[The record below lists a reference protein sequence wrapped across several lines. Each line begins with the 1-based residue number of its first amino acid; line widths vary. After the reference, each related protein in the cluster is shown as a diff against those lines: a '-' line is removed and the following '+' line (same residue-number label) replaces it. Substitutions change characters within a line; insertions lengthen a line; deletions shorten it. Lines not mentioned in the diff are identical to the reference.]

1 MMEDW
6 TDIIGEELGNISEPL
21 PADDWNV
28 LQQKYAAARRR
39 RKAAV
44 FAWIGG
50 VTSAA
55 AAVALALLLI
65 RPSEPFVL
73 EGDMVAEAEVM
84 EEVPVAVPVPVL
96 VQNDS
101 VVVDESRSNV
111 LTPVTRPS
119 SAKSHTETEDILLAD
134 ADSEGMIQV
143 VKDTADV
150 TEVLVAEVLPEV
162 SEVSGPLEQ
171 DVQIEQDAL
180 SALEG
185 QVAGVSIRGAKSVR
199 GGDGPVYVVDGF
211 VVSASEASAIDP
223 EDIESVEIL
232 KGASAASVYGSRSS
246 GGVVVI
252 TTKNGGDSIE
262 LNTVVGYGSRPR
274 VSIGLAGGGVLS
286 GARAFAQDM
295 TPPAMD
301 SGNMPEAQPPI
312 VGEPEPPVDTTVSAG
327 GSQMGMRLRK
337 ERDGYSDSYQ
347 HDMPVSVG
355 VSARIMLSKR
365 FSINTGLNYTLYSS
379 MRKRSYS
386 SGKVTE
392 RERQN
397 VHYLGIPLRCDWLVV
412 NRRYFTFYMGVGAQ
426 VDKCVYARVGNERL
440 HEKDFLF
447 SLTGAAGLQY
457 NITNKIGLYLEP
469 DFSLRL
475 NEGTLD
481 IQTRPLRCHLRPC
494 RSSFQFLEFS
504 GSYITR

>member
-1 MMEDW
+1 M
-6 TDIIGEELGNISEPL
+6 
-21 PADDWNV
+21 
-28 LQQKYAAARRR
+28 
-39 RKAAV
+39 
-44 FAWIGG
+44 
-50 VTSAA
+50 
-55 AAVALALLLI
+55 
-65 RPSEPFVL
+65 
-73 EGDMVAEAEVM
+73 
-84 EEVPVAVPVPVL
+84 
-96 VQNDS
+96 
-101 VVVDESRSNV
+101 
-111 LTPVTRPS
+111 
-119 SAKSHTETEDILLAD
+119 
-134 ADSEGMIQV
+134 
-143 VKDTADV
+143 
-150 TEVLVAEVLPEV
+150 
-162 SEVSGPLEQ
+162 
-171 DVQIEQDAL
+171 
-180 SALEG
+180 
-185 QVAGVSIRGAKSVR
+185 
-199 GGDGPVYVVDGF
+199 YVVDGF

-262 LNTVVGYGSRPR
+262 MNTVVGYGSRPR

-295 TPPAMD
+295 TPPMMD
-301 SGNMPEAQPPI
+301 SENMPEAQPPI
-312 VGEPEPPVDTTVSAG
+312 VDDPEPPVDTTVIGG

-337 ERDGYSDSYQ
+337 ERAGYSDSYQ
-347 HDMPVSVG
+347 HDMPVSFG

-379 MRKRSYS
+379 MRERSYS
-386 SGKVTE
+386 SSEVTE

-412 NRRYFTFYMGVGAQ
+412 NRRYFTFYMGVGGQ

-440 HEKDFLF
+440 YEKDFLF

-475 NEGTLD
+475 NEGTLETYRHEHFGV
-481 IQTRPLRCHLRPC
+481 ISARAGFRF
-494 RSSFQFLEFS
+494 SF
-504 GSYITR
+504 

>member
-50 VTSAA
+50 LTSAA
-55 AAVALALLLI
+55 AAAALALLLI
-65 RPSEPFVL
+65 RPSEPSVL
-73 EGDMVAEAEVM
+73 ERDMVAEAEVL
-84 EEVPVAVPVPVL
+84 EEVPVPVP

-111 LTPVTRPS
+111 LIPVTRPS
-119 SAKSHTETEDILLAD
+119 AAKSHTETEDFLLAD
-134 ADSEGMIQV
+134 ADSKGMIQV
-143 VKDTADV
+143 VQDTVNV
-150 TEVLVAEVLPEV
+150 TEVLVADVLPE
-162 SEVSGPLEQ
+162 EVSDVPEEHADQLEQ
-171 DVQIEQDAL
+171 DGQTEQDLL

-286 GARAFAQDM
+286 GAKAFAQDM
-295 TPPAMD
+295 TPPMMD

-312 VGEPEPPVDTTVSAG
+312 VNDPEPPVDTTVIG
-327 GSQMGMRLRK
+327 GSSQMGMRLRK
-337 ERDGYSDSYQ
+337 ERAGYSDSYQ
-347 HDMPVSVG
+347 HDMPVSFG

-379 MRKRSYS
+379 MRERSYS
-386 SGKVTE
+386 SSEVTE

-475 NEGTLD
+475 NEGTLETYRHD
-481 IQTRPLRCHLRPC
+481 HFGVISARAGLR
-494 RSSFQFLEFS
+494 FNF
-504 GSYITR
+504 

>member
-39 RKAAV
+39 RKAAL
-44 FAWIGG
+44 FAWVVG

-65 RPSEPFVL
+65 RPSEPSVL
-73 EGDMVAEAEVM
+73 EGDMVAEAEVL
-84 EEVPVAVPVPVL
+84 EEVPVAVPVPV
-96 VQNDS
+96 QTDS
-101 VVVDESRSNV
+101 VVVDESRSSV
-111 LTPVTRPS
+111 LIPVARPS
-119 SAKSHTETEDILLAD
+119 SAKSHIETEDVLLAD

-143 VKDTADV
+143 VKDTADL

-162 SEVSGPLEQ
+162 LAVAEPLEQ
-171 DVQIEQDAL
+171 DGQIEQDDL

-295 TPPAMD
+295 TPPMMD

-312 VGEPEPPVDTTVSAG
+312 VDDPEPPVDTTVSG
-327 GSQMGMRLRK
+327 GSSQMGMRLRK
-337 ERDGYSDSYQ
+337 ERAGYSDSYQ

-355 VSARIMLSKR
+355 VSARIMLSRR

-379 MRKRSYS
+379 MRERSYS

-426 VDKCVYARVGNERL
+426 VDKCVYASVGDERQ

-475 NEGTLD
+475 NEGTLETYRHD
-481 IQTRPLRCHLRPC
+481 HFGVISARAGLR
-494 RSSFQFLEFS
+494 FNF
-504 GSYITR
+504 

>member
-6 TDIIGEELGNISEPL
+6 TDIIGEELDNIEEPL

-28 LQQKYAAARRR
+28 LQQKYAAAQ
-39 RKAAV
+39 RKKRAAA
-44 FAWIGG
+44 FAWAGG
-50 VTSAA
+50 ITSVA
-55 AAVALALLLI
+55 AAVVLALMLI
-65 RPSEPFVL
+65 RPADPTVL
-73 EGDMVAEAEVM
+73 EEDMIAEAEVL
-84 EEVPVAVPVPVL
+84 EEVPVAVPV
-96 VQNDS
+96 QTDS
-101 VVVDESRSNV
+101 VIVDESRSSV

-119 SAKSHTETEDILLAD
+119 AAKSHIETEDVLLAD

-143 VKDTADV
+143 VKDTAEV
-150 TEVLVAEVLPEV
+150 TEVLVAEVLPE
-162 SEVSGPLEQ
+162 EVSVVPEEHADQLDQVGQTEQ
-171 DVQIEQDAL
+171 DVL

-185 QVAGVSIRGAKSVR
+185 QVAGVSIRG
-199 GGDGPVYVVDGF
+199 
-211 VVSASEASAIDP
+211 VSS
-223 EDIESVEIL
+223 
-232 KGASAASVYGSRSS
+232 
-246 GGVVVI
+246 
-252 TTKNGGDSIE
+252 
-262 LNTVVGYGSRPR
+262 VVGYGSRPR

-295 TPPAMD
+295 APPMMD
-301 SGNMPEAQPPI
+301 SENMPEAQPPI
-312 VGEPEPPVDTTVSAG
+312 EDNPEPPVDTTVIGG

-347 HDMPVSVG
+347 HDMPVSFG

-379 MRKRSYS
+379 MRERSYS
-386 SGKVTE
+386 SSEVTE

-440 HEKDFLF
+440 HENDFLF

-475 NEGTLD
+475 NEGTLETYRHEHFGV
-481 IQTRPLRCHLRPC
+481 ISARAGLR
-494 RSSFQFLEFS
+494 FNF
-504 GSYITR
+504 

>member
-6 TDIIGEELGNISEPL
+6 TDIIGEELGNISESL

-44 FAWIGG
+44 FAWVGG
-50 VTSAA
+50 LTSAAA

-73 EGDMVAEAEVM
+73 EGDMVAEAEVL
-84 EEVPVAVPVPVL
+84 EEVPVAVPVP

-119 SAKSHTETEDILLAD
+119 SAKSHTEPEDVLLAD

-143 VKDTADV
+143 VKDTSDV
-150 TEVLVAEVLPEV
+150 MEVLVADILPEV
-162 SEVSGPLEQ
+162 SEVAEPLEQ
-171 DVQIEQDAL
+171 DVQIEQDVL

-185 QVAGVSIRGAKSVR
+185 QVAVVSIRGV
-199 GGDGPVYVVDGF
+199 GY
-211 VVSASEASAIDP
+211 
-223 EDIESVEIL
+223 
-232 KGASAASVYGSRSS
+232 
-246 GGVVVI
+246 
-252 TTKNGGDSIE
+252 
-262 LNTVVGYGSRPR
+262 VVGYGSRPR

-295 TPPAMD
+295 TPPIMD

-312 VGEPEPPVDTTVSAG
+312 VDDPEPPVDTTVSG
-327 GSQMGMRLRK
+327 GSSQMGMRLRK
-337 ERDGYSDSYQ
+337 ERAGYSDSYQ
-347 HDMPVSVG
+347 HDMPVSFG
-355 VSARIMLSKR
+355 VSARIMLSRR

-379 MRKRSYS
+379 MRERSYS
-386 SGKVTE
+386 SSKVTE

-397 VHYLGIPLRCDWLVV
+397 VHYLGIPVRCDWLVV
-412 NRRYFTFYMGVGAQ
+412 NRRYFTFYMGVGGQ

-469 DFSLRL
+469 DLSLRL
-475 NEGTLD
+475 NEGTLETYRHD
-481 IQTRPLRCHLRPC
+481 HFGVVSARAGLR
-494 RSSFQFLEFS
+494 FNF
-504 GSYITR
+504 

>member
-6 TDIIGEELGNISEPL
+6 TDIIGEELENIEEPL

-44 FAWIGG
+44 FAWVGG
-50 VTSAA
+50 VTSVA
-55 AAVALALLLI
+55 AAVVLALMLI
-65 RPSEPFVL
+65 RPADPAVL
-73 EGDMVAEAEVM
+73 EGDMVAEAEVL
-84 EEVPVAVPVPVL
+84 EEVPVAVPV
-96 VQNDS
+96 QTDS
-101 VVVDESRSNV
+101 VIVDESRSSV

-119 SAKSHTETEDILLAD
+119 AAKSHIETEDVLLAD

-143 VKDTADV
+143 VKDTAEV
-150 TEVLVAEVLPEV
+150 TEVLVAEVLPE
-162 SEVSGPLEQ
+162 EVSVVPEEHADHLEQ
-171 DVQIEQDAL
+171 DGQTEQDVL

-185 QVAGVSIRGAKSVR
+185 QVAGVSIRG
-199 GGDGPVYVVDGF
+199 
-211 VVSASEASAIDP
+211 VSS
-223 EDIESVEIL
+223 
-232 KGASAASVYGSRSS
+232 
-246 GGVVVI
+246 
-252 TTKNGGDSIE
+252 
-262 LNTVVGYGSRPR
+262 VVGYGSRPR

-295 TPPAMD
+295 APPMMD
-301 SGNMPEAQPPI
+301 SENMPEAQPPI
-312 VGEPEPPVDTTVSAG
+312 EDNPEPPVDTTVIGG
-327 GSQMGMRLRK
+327 GSQMMRLRK
-337 ERDGYSDSYQ
+337 ERAGYSDSYQ
-347 HDMPVSVG
+347 HDMPVSFG

-379 MRKRSYS
+379 MRERSYS
-386 SGKVTE
+386 SSEVTE

-412 NRRYFTFYMGVGAQ
+412 NRRYFTFYMGVGGQ

-440 HEKDFLF
+440 HENDFLF

-475 NEGTLD
+475 NEGTLETYRHEHFGV
-481 IQTRPLRCHLRPC
+481 ISARAGLR
-494 RSSFQFLEFS
+494 FNF
-504 GSYITR
+504 

>member
-6 TDIIGEELGNISEPL
+6 TDIIGEELDNIEEPL

-28 LQQKYAAARRR
+28 LQQKYAAAQ
-39 RKAAV
+39 RKKRAAA
-44 FAWIGG
+44 FAWAGG
-50 VTSAA
+50 IKSVA
-55 AAVALALLLI
+55 AAVVLALMLI
-65 RPSEPFVL
+65 RPADPTVL
-73 EGDMVAEAEVM
+73 EEDMIAEAEVL
-84 EEVPVAVPVPVL
+84 EEVPVAVPV
-96 VQNDS
+96 QTDS
-101 VVVDESRSNV
+101 VIVDESRSSV

-119 SAKSHTETEDILLAD
+119 AAKSHIETEDVLLAD

-143 VKDTADV
+143 VKDTAEV
-150 TEVLVAEVLPEV
+150 TEVLVAEGLPE
-162 SEVSGPLEQ
+162 EVSVVPEEHADQLEQ
-171 DVQIEQDAL
+171 DGQTEQDVL

-185 QVAGVSIRGAKSVR
+185 QVAGVSIRG
-199 GGDGPVYVVDGF
+199 
-211 VVSASEASAIDP
+211 VSS
-223 EDIESVEIL
+223 
-232 KGASAASVYGSRSS
+232 
-246 GGVVVI
+246 
-252 TTKNGGDSIE
+252 
-262 LNTVVGYGSRPR
+262 VVGYGSRPR

-295 TPPAMD
+295 APPMMD
-301 SGNMPEAQPPI
+301 SENMPEAQPPI
-312 VGEPEPPVDTTVSAG
+312 EDNPEPPVDTTVIGG

-347 HDMPVSVG
+347 HDMPVSFG

-379 MRKRSYS
+379 MRERSYS
-386 SGKVTE
+386 SSEVTE

-440 HEKDFLF
+440 HENDFLF

-475 NEGTLD
+475 NEGTLETYRHEHFGV
-481 IQTRPLRCHLRPC
+481 ISARAGLR
-494 RSSFQFLEFS
+494 FNF
-504 GSYITR
+504 

>member
-39 RKAAV
+39 RKAAL
-44 FAWIGG
+44 FAWVGG
-50 VTSAA
+50 LTSAA

-65 RPSEPFVL
+65 RPSEPSVL
-73 EGDMVAEAEVM
+73 EGDMVAEAEVL
-84 EEVPVAVPVPVL
+84 EEVPVAVPV
-96 VQNDS
+96 QTDS
-101 VVVDESRSNV
+101 VVVDESQSSV
-111 LTPVTRPS
+111 LTPVTKPS
-119 SAKSHTETEDILLAD
+119 AAKSHTETEDVLLAD
-134 ADSEGMIQV
+134 ADSEGVIQV
-143 VKDTADV
+143 VKDTADL
-150 TEVLVAEVLPEV
+150 TEVLVAEVLPELSKV
-162 SEVSGPLEQ
+162 AEPLEQ
-171 DVQIEQDAL
+171 DGQIEQDDL

-295 TPPAMD
+295 TPPTMD

-312 VGEPEPPVDTTVSAG
+312 VDDPEPPVDTTVIGG

-337 ERDGYSDSYQ
+337 ERAGYSDSYQ

-355 VSARIMLSKR
+355 VSARIMLSRR

-379 MRKRSYS
+379 MRERSYS

-426 VDKCVYARVGNERL
+426 VDKCIYASVGDERL

-475 NEGTLD
+475 NEGTLETYRHD
-481 IQTRPLRCHLRPC
+481 HFGVISARAGLR
-494 RSSFQFLEFS
+494 FNF
-504 GSYITR
+504 

>member
-6 TDIIGEELGNISEPL
+6 TDIIGEELENIEEPL

-44 FAWIGG
+44 FAWVGG
-50 VTSAA
+50 VTSVA
-55 AAVALALLLI
+55 AAVVLALMLI
-65 RPSEPFVL
+65 RPADPAVL
-73 EGDMVAEAEVM
+73 EGDMVAEAEVL
-84 EEVPVAVPVPVL
+84 EAVPMAVPV
-96 VQNDS
+96 QTDS
-101 VVVDESRSNV
+101 VIVDESRSSV

-119 SAKSHTETEDILLAD
+119 AAKSHIETEDVLLAD

-143 VKDTADV
+143 VKDTAEV
-150 TEVLVAEVLPEV
+150 TEVLVAEVLPE
-162 SEVSGPLEQ
+162 EVSVVPEEHADHLEQ
-171 DVQIEQDAL
+171 DGQTEQDVL

-185 QVAGVSIRGAKSVR
+185 QVAGVSIRG
-199 GGDGPVYVVDGF
+199 
-211 VVSASEASAIDP
+211 VSS
-223 EDIESVEIL
+223 
-232 KGASAASVYGSRSS
+232 
-246 GGVVVI
+246 
-252 TTKNGGDSIE
+252 
-262 LNTVVGYGSRPR
+262 VVGYGSRPR

-295 TPPAMD
+295 APPMMD
-301 SGNMPEAQPPI
+301 SENMPEAQPPI
-312 VGEPEPPVDTTVSAG
+312 EDNPEPPVDTTVIGG

-337 ERDGYSDSYQ
+337 ERAGYSDSYQ
-347 HDMPVSVG
+347 HDMPVSFG

-379 MRKRSYS
+379 MRERSYS
-386 SGKVTE
+386 SSEVTE

-440 HEKDFLF
+440 HENDFLF

-475 NEGTLD
+475 NEGTLETYRHD
-481 IQTRPLRCHLRPC
+481 HFGVISARAGLR
-494 RSSFQFLEFS
+494 FNF
-504 GSYITR
+504 

>member
-28 LQQKYAAARRR
+28 LQQNYAAARRR

-50 VTSAA
+50 LTSAA
-55 AAVALALLLI
+55 AAAALALLLI

-73 EGDMVAEAEVM
+73 EGDMVAEAEVL
-84 EEVPVAVPVPVL
+84 EEVPVAVPVP

-101 VVVDESRSNV
+101 VVVDESRSSV
-111 LTPVTRPS
+111 VTPVTRPS
-119 SAKSHTETEDILLAD
+119 AAKSHTETEDVLLAD
-134 ADSEGMIQV
+134 ADSKGMIQV
-143 VKDTADV
+143 VQDTADV
-150 TEVLVAEVLPEV
+150 TEVLVAEVLPE
-162 SEVSGPLEQ
+162 EVSDVPEEHADQLEQNGQTEQ
-171 DVQIEQDAL
+171 DVL

-199 GGDGPVYVVDGF
+199 GGDGPLYVVDGF

-286 GARAFAQDM
+286 GARAFSQDM
-295 TPPAMD
+295 TPPMMD

-312 VGEPEPPVDTTVSAG
+312 GDDPEPPVDTTVSG
-327 GSQMGMRLRK
+327 GSSQMGMRLRK
-337 ERDGYSDSYQ
+337 ERTGYSDSYQ

-379 MRKRSYS
+379 MRERSYS

-475 NEGTLD
+475 NEGTLETYRHD
-481 IQTRPLRCHLRPC
+481 HFGVVSARAGLR
-494 RSSFQFLEFS
+494 FNF
-504 GSYITR
+504 

>member
-44 FAWIGG
+44 FAWVGG
-50 VTSAA
+50 VTSVA
-55 AAVALALLLI
+55 AAVVLALMLI
-65 RPSEPFVL
+65 RPADPAVL
-73 EGDMVAEAEVM
+73 EGDMVAEAEVL
-84 EEVPVAVPVPVL
+84 EAVPMAVPV
-96 VQNDS
+96 QTDS
-101 VVVDESRSNV
+101 VVVDEFQSSV

-119 SAKSHTETEDILLAD
+119 AAKSHTETEDVLLAD

-150 TEVLVAEVLPEV
+150 TEVLVADVLPEV
-162 SEVSGPLEQ
+162 LAVAEPLEQ
-171 DVQIEQDAL
+171 DGQTEQDVL

-252 TTKNGGDSIE
+252 MTKNGGDSIE
-262 LNTVVGYGSRPR
+262 MNTVVGYGSRPR

-295 TPPAMD
+295 TPPMMD
-301 SGNMPEAQPPI
+301 SGNMPEDHPPI
-312 VGEPEPPVDTTVSAG
+312 LGDPESPVDTTVIGG

-337 ERDGYSDSYQ
+337 KRAGYSDSYQ
-347 HDMPVSVG
+347 HDMPVSFG

-379 MRKRSYS
+379 MRERSYS
-386 SGKVTE
+386 SSEVTE

-412 NRRYFTFYMGVGAQ
+412 NRRYFTFYMGVGGQ
-426 VDKCVYARVGNERL
+426 VDKCVYARVGDERL

-475 NEGTLD
+475 NEGTLETYRHD
-481 IQTRPLRCHLRPC
+481 HFGVISARAGLR
-494 RSSFQFLEFS
+494 FNF
-504 GSYITR
+504 

>member
-44 FAWIGG
+44 FAWVGG
-50 VTSAA
+50 LTSAA
-55 AAVALALLLI
+55 AAVVLALMLI
-65 RPSEPFVL
+65 RPAEQSVL
-73 EGDMVAEAEVM
+73 EGDMIAEAEVL

-96 VQNDS
+96 VQTDS
-101 VVVDESRSNV
+101 VVVDESRSSV

-119 SAKSHTETEDILLAD
+119 SAKSHIETEDVLLAD
-134 ADSEGMIQV
+134 ADSEGLIQV

-162 SEVSGPLEQ
+162 SEVAEPLDQDGQTEQ
-171 DVQIEQDAL
+171 DEHPDQDAL

-262 LNTVVGYGSRPR
+262 LNTVVGYGSGPR

-286 GARAFAQDM
+286 GSRAFAQDM
-295 TPPAMD
+295 TPPMMD

-312 VGEPEPPVDTTVSAG
+312 VDDPEPPVDTTVSG
-327 GSQMGMRLRK
+327 GSSQMGMRLRK
-337 ERDGYSDSYQ
+337 ERAGYSDSYQ

-355 VSARIMLSKR
+355 VSARIMLSRR
-365 FSINTGLNYTLYSS
+365 FSINTGLNYTIYSS
-379 MRKRSYS
+379 MRERSYS
-386 SGKVTE
+386 SGKVIE

-397 VHYLGIPLRCDWLVV
+397 VHYLGIPLRYDWLVV

-426 VDKCVYARVGNERL
+426 VDKCVYASVGDERL

-475 NEGTLD
+475 NEGTLETYSHD
-481 IQTRPLRCHLRPC
+481 HFGVISARAGLR
-494 RSSFQFLEFS
+494 FNF
-504 GSYITR
+504 

>member
-6 TDIIGEELGNISEPL
+6 TDIIGEELDNIEEPL

-44 FAWIGG
+44 FAWVGG
-50 VTSAA
+50 VTSVA
-55 AAVALALLLI
+55 AAVVLALMLI
-65 RPSEPFVL
+65 RPADPAVL
-73 EGDMVAEAEVM
+73 EGDMVAEAEVL
-84 EEVPVAVPVPVL
+84 EEVPVAVPV
-96 VQNDS
+96 QTDS
-101 VVVDESRSNV
+101 VIVDESRSSV

-119 SAKSHTETEDILLAD
+119 AAKSHIETEDVLLAD

-143 VKDTADV
+143 VKDTAEV
-150 TEVLVAEVLPEV
+150 TEVLVAEVLPE
-162 SEVSGPLEQ
+162 EVSVVPEEHADQLEQ
-171 DVQIEQDAL
+171 DGQTEQDVL

-185 QVAGVSIRGAKSVR
+185 QVAGVSIRG
-199 GGDGPVYVVDGF
+199 
-211 VVSASEASAIDP
+211 VSS
-223 EDIESVEIL
+223 
-232 KGASAASVYGSRSS
+232 
-246 GGVVVI
+246 
-252 TTKNGGDSIE
+252 
-262 LNTVVGYGSRPR
+262 VVGYGSRPR

-295 TPPAMD
+295 APPMMD
-301 SGNMPEAQPPI
+301 SENMPEAQPPI
-312 VGEPEPPVDTTVSAG
+312 EDNPEPPVDTTVIGG
-327 GSQMGMRLRK
+327 GSQMMRLRK
-337 ERDGYSDSYQ
+337 ERAGYSDSYQ
-347 HDMPVSVG
+347 HDMPVSFG

-379 MRKRSYS
+379 MRERSYS
-386 SGKVTE
+386 SSEVTE

-440 HEKDFLF
+440 HENDFLF

-475 NEGTLD
+475 NEGTLETYRHEHFGV
-481 IQTRPLRCHLRPC
+481 ISARAGLR
-494 RSSFQFLEFS
+494 FNF
-504 GSYITR
+504 

>member
-6 TDIIGEELGNISEPL
+6 TDIIGEELENIEEPL

-28 LQQKYAAARRR
+28 LQQKYAAAQ
-39 RKAAV
+39 RKKRAAA
-44 FAWIGG
+44 FAWAGG
-50 VTSAA
+50 ITSVA
-55 AAVALALLLI
+55 AAVVLALMLI
-65 RPSEPFVL
+65 RPADPTVL
-73 EGDMVAEAEVM
+73 EEDMIAEAEVL
-84 EEVPVAVPVPVL
+84 EEVPVAVPV
-96 VQNDS
+96 QTDS
-101 VVVDESRSNV
+101 VIVDESRSSV

-119 SAKSHTETEDILLAD
+119 AAKSHIETEDVLLAD

-143 VKDTADV
+143 VKDTAEV
-150 TEVLVAEVLPEV
+150 TEVLVAEVLPE
-162 SEVSGPLEQ
+162 EVSVVPEEHADQLEQ
-171 DVQIEQDAL
+171 DGQTEQDVL

-185 QVAGVSIRGAKSVR
+185 QVAGVSIRG
-199 GGDGPVYVVDGF
+199 
-211 VVSASEASAIDP
+211 VSS
-223 EDIESVEIL
+223 
-232 KGASAASVYGSRSS
+232 
-246 GGVVVI
+246 
-252 TTKNGGDSIE
+252 
-262 LNTVVGYGSRPR
+262 VVGYGSRPR

-295 TPPAMD
+295 APPMMD
-301 SGNMPEAQPPI
+301 SENMPEAQPPI
-312 VGEPEPPVDTTVSAG
+312 EDNPEPPVDTTVIGG

-347 HDMPVSVG
+347 HDMPVSFG

-379 MRKRSYS
+379 MRERSYS
-386 SGKVTE
+386 SSEVTE

-440 HEKDFLF
+440 HENDFLF

-475 NEGTLD
+475 NEGTLETYRHD
-481 IQTRPLRCHLRPC
+481 HFGVISARAGLR
-494 RSSFQFLEFS
+494 FNF
-504 GSYITR
+504 

>member
-6 TDIIGEELGNISEPL
+6 TDIIGEELENIEEPL

-44 FAWIGG
+44 FAWVGG
-50 VTSAA
+50 VTSVAA
-55 AAVALALLLI
+55 AIALALLLI
-65 RPSEPFVL
+65 RPSDSSVL
-73 EGDMVAEAEVM
+73 EGDLVAGVPEPLPYECPVQTDTAG
-84 EEVPVAVPVPVL
+84 EEESQPSVLIPVPGPPAAPRHATVKAEPDDVL
-96 VQNDS
+96 
-101 VVVDESRSNV
+101 
-111 LTPVTRPS
+111 
-119 SAKSHTETEDILLAD
+119 I
-134 ADSEGMIQV
+134 ADSEGAIQV

-150 TEVLVAEVLPEV
+150 MEVLVAEVPEV
-162 SEVSGPLEQ
+162 PEGSVELEVSDGLEDEGSVSQ
-171 DVQIEQDAL
+171 SDL
-180 SALEG
+180 SKLEG

-295 TPPAMD
+295 TPPMMD
-301 SGNMPEAQPPI
+301 SENMPEAQPPI
-312 VGEPEPPVDTTVSAG
+312 VDAPEPPVDTTVSG
-327 GSQMGMRLRK
+327 GGAQMGMRLRK
-337 ERDGYSDSYQ
+337 ERAGYSDSYQ
-347 HDMPVSVG
+347 HDMPVSFG

-379 MRKRSYS
+379 MRERSYS

-412 NRRYFTFYMGVGAQ
+412 NRRYFTFYMGVGGQ
-426 VDKCVYARVGNERL
+426 VDKCVYARVGDERL
-440 HEKDFLF
+440 HEKEFLF
-447 SLTGAAGLQY
+447 SLTGAAGMQY

-475 NEGTLD
+475 NEGTLETYRHD
-481 IQTRPLRCHLRPC
+481 HFGVISARAGIR
-494 RSSFQFLEFS
+494 FNF
-504 GSYITR
+504 

>member
-6 TDIIGEELGNISEPL
+6 TDIIGEELENIEEPL

-44 FAWIGG
+44 FAWVGG
-50 VTSAA
+50 VTSVA
-55 AAVALALLLI
+55 AAVVLALMLI
-65 RPSEPFVL
+65 RPADPAVL
-73 EGDMVAEAEVM
+73 EGDMVAEAEVL
-84 EEVPVAVPVPVL
+84 EEVPVAVPV
-96 VQNDS
+96 QTDS
-101 VVVDESRSNV
+101 VIVDESRSSV

-119 SAKSHTETEDILLAD
+119 AAKSHTETEDILLAD

-143 VKDTADV
+143 VKDTSDV
-150 TEVLVAEVLPEV
+150 TEVLVAEVLPEEV
-162 SEVSGPLEQ
+162 SEIPEEHEDQLEQ
-171 DVQIEQDAL
+171 DGQTEQDVL

-185 QVAGVSIRGAKSVR
+185 QVAGVSIRG
-199 GGDGPVYVVDGF
+199 
-211 VVSASEASAIDP
+211 VSS
-223 EDIESVEIL
+223 
-232 KGASAASVYGSRSS
+232 
-246 GGVVVI
+246 
-252 TTKNGGDSIE
+252 
-262 LNTVVGYGSRPR
+262 VVGYGSRPR

-295 TPPAMD
+295 APPMMD
-301 SGNMPEAQPPI
+301 SENMPEAQPPI
-312 VGEPEPPVDTTVSAG
+312 EDNPEPPVDTTVIGG

-347 HDMPVSVG
+347 HDMPVSFG

-379 MRKRSYS
+379 MRERSYS
-386 SGKVTE
+386 ASEVTE

-412 NRRYFTFYMGVGAQ
+412 NRRYFTFYMGVGGQ

-440 HEKDFLF
+440 HENDFLF

-475 NEGTLD
+475 NEGTLETYRHEHFGV
-481 IQTRPLRCHLRPC
+481 ISARAGLR
-494 RSSFQFLEFS
+494 FNF
-504 GSYITR
+504 

>member
-44 FAWIGG
+44 FAWVGG
-50 VTSAA
+50 VTSVA
-55 AAVALALLLI
+55 AAVVLALMLI
-65 RPSEPFVL
+65 RPADPAVL
-73 EGDMVAEAEVM
+73 EGDMIAEAEVL
-84 EEVPVAVPVPVL
+84 EAVPVAVPV
-96 VQNDS
+96 QTDS
-101 VVVDESRSNV
+101 VIVDEFQSSV

-119 SAKSHTETEDILLAD
+119 AAKSHTETEDVLLAD

-143 VKDTADV
+143 VKDTSDV
-150 TEVLVAEVLPEV
+150 TEVLVAEVLPEEV
-162 SEVSGPLEQ
+162 SEIPEEHEDQLEQ
-171 DVQIEQDAL
+171 DGQTEQDVL

-185 QVAGVSIRGAKSVR
+185 QVAGVSIRG
-199 GGDGPVYVVDGF
+199 
-211 VVSASEASAIDP
+211 VSS
-223 EDIESVEIL
+223 
-232 KGASAASVYGSRSS
+232 
-246 GGVVVI
+246 
-252 TTKNGGDSIE
+252 
-262 LNTVVGYGSRPR
+262 VVGYGSRPR

-295 TPPAMD
+295 TPPMMD
-301 SGNMPEAQPPI
+301 SENMPEAQPPI
-312 VGEPEPPVDTTVSAG
+312 VDDPEPPVDTTVIGG

-337 ERDGYSDSYQ
+337 ERAGYYDSYQ

-355 VSARIMLSKR
+355 VSARIMLSRR

-379 MRKRSYS
+379 MRERSYS

-426 VDKCVYARVGNERL
+426 VDKCVYARVGDERL

-475 NEGTLD
+475 NEGTLETYRHD
-481 IQTRPLRCHLRPC
+481 HFGVISARAGLRF
-494 RSSFQFLEFS
+494 SF
-504 GSYITR
+504 

>member
-44 FAWIGG
+44 FAWVGG
-50 VTSAA
+50 VTSVA
-55 AAVALALLLI
+55 AAVVLALMLI
-65 RPSEPFVL
+65 RPSEPSVL
-73 EGDMVAEAEVM
+73 ERDMIAEAEVL
-84 EEVPVAVPVPVL
+84 EAVPVAVPV
-96 VQNDS
+96 QTDS
-101 VVVDESRSNV
+101 VIVDESRSSV

-119 SAKSHTETEDILLAD
+119 AAKSHTETEDVLLAD

-143 VKDTADV
+143 VKDSADM
-150 TEVLVAEVLPEV
+150 TEVLVAEVLPEEV
-162 SEVSGPLEQ
+162 SEISEEHADQLEQ
-171 DVQIEQDAL
+171 DGKTEQDAL

-185 QVAGVSIRGAKSVR
+185 QVAGVSIRG
-199 GGDGPVYVVDGF
+199 
-211 VVSASEASAIDP
+211 VSS
-223 EDIESVEIL
+223 
-232 KGASAASVYGSRSS
+232 
-246 GGVVVI
+246 
-252 TTKNGGDSIE
+252 
-262 LNTVVGYGSRPR
+262 VVGYGSRPR

-286 GARAFAQDM
+286 GARAFSQDM
-295 TPPAMD
+295 TPPMMD

-312 VGEPEPPVDTTVSAG
+312 VDDPEPPVDTTVSG
-327 GSQMGMRLRK
+327 GSSQMGMRLRK
-337 ERDGYSDSYQ
+337 ERAGYSDSYQ

-379 MRKRSYS
+379 MRERSYS

-397 VHYLGIPLRCDWLVV
+397 VHYLGIPLRYDWLVV

-426 VDKCVYARVGNERL
+426 VDKCVYARVGDERL

-447 SLTGAAGLQY
+447 SFTGAAGLQY

-475 NEGTLD
+475 NEGTLETYRHD
-481 IQTRPLRCHLRPC
+481 HFGVISARAGLR
-494 RSSFQFLEFS
+494 FNF
-504 GSYITR
+504 

>member
-6 TDIIGEELGNISEPL
+6 TDIIGEELENIEEPL

-44 FAWIGG
+44 FAWVGG
-50 VTSAA
+50 VTSVA
-55 AAVALALLLI
+55 AAVVLALMLI
-65 RPSEPFVL
+65 RPADPAVL
-73 EGDMVAEAEVM
+73 EGDMVAEAEVL
-84 EEVPVAVPVPVL
+84 EEVPVAVPV
-96 VQNDS
+96 QTDS
-101 VVVDESRSNV
+101 VIVDESRSSV

-119 SAKSHTETEDILLAD
+119 AAKSHIETEDVLLAD

-143 VKDTADV
+143 VKDTAEV
-150 TEVLVAEVLPEV
+150 TEVLVAEVLPE
-162 SEVSGPLEQ
+162 EVSVVPEEHADQLEQ
-171 DVQIEQDAL
+171 DGQTEQDVL

-185 QVAGVSIRGAKSVR
+185 QVAGVSIRG
-199 GGDGPVYVVDGF
+199 
-211 VVSASEASAIDP
+211 VSS
-223 EDIESVEIL
+223 
-232 KGASAASVYGSRSS
+232 
-246 GGVVVI
+246 
-252 TTKNGGDSIE
+252 
-262 LNTVVGYGSRPR
+262 VVGYGSRPR

-295 TPPAMD
+295 APPMMD
-301 SGNMPEAQPPI
+301 SENMPEAQPPI
-312 VGEPEPPVDTTVSAG
+312 EDNPEPPVDTTVIGG

-337 ERDGYSDSYQ
+337 ERAGYSDSYQ
-347 HDMPVSVG
+347 HDMPVSFG

-379 MRKRSYS
+379 MRERSYS
-386 SGKVTE
+386 SSEVTE

-412 NRRYFTFYMGVGAQ
+412 NRRYFTFYMGVGGQ

-440 HEKDFLF
+440 HENDFLF

-475 NEGTLD
+475 NEGTLETYRHEHFGV
-481 IQTRPLRCHLRPC
+481 ISARAGLR
-494 RSSFQFLEFS
+494 FNF
-504 GSYITR
+504 

>member
-44 FAWIGG
+44 FAWVGG
-50 VTSAA
+50 VTSVA
-55 AAVALALLLI
+55 AAVVLALMLI
-65 RPSEPFVL
+65 RPADPAVL
-73 EGDMVAEAEVM
+73 EGDMIAEAEVL
-84 EEVPVAVPVPVL
+84 EEVPVAVPV
-96 VQNDS
+96 QTDS
-101 VVVDESRSNV
+101 VIVDEFQSSV

-119 SAKSHTETEDILLAD
+119 AAKSHTETEDVLLAD

-143 VKDTADV
+143 VKDTSDV
-150 TEVLVAEVLPEV
+150 TEVLVAEVLPEEV
-162 SEVSGPLEQ
+162 SEIPEEHEDQLEQ
-171 DVQIEQDAL
+171 DGQTEQDVL

-185 QVAGVSIRGAKSVR
+185 QVAGVSIRGT
-199 GGDGPVYVVDGF
+199 GY
-211 VVSASEASAIDP
+211 
-223 EDIESVEIL
+223 
-232 KGASAASVYGSRSS
+232 
-246 GGVVVI
+246 
-252 TTKNGGDSIE
+252 
-262 LNTVVGYGSRPR
+262 VVGYGSRPR

-295 TPPAMD
+295 TPPMMD
-301 SGNMPEAQPPI
+301 SENMPEAQPPI
-312 VGEPEPPVDTTVSAG
+312 EDNPEPPVDTTVIGG

-337 ERDGYSDSYQ
+337 ERAGYYDSYQ

-355 VSARIMLSKR
+355 VSARIMLSRR

-379 MRKRSYS
+379 MRERSYS

-392 RERQN
+392 RDRQN

-426 VDKCVYARVGNERL
+426 VDKCVYARVGDERL

-475 NEGTLD
+475 NEGTLETYRHD
-481 IQTRPLRCHLRPC
+481 HFGVISARAGLRF
-494 RSSFQFLEFS
+494 SF
-504 GSYITR
+504 

>member
-6 TDIIGEELGNISEPL
+6 TDIIGEELDNIEEPL

-28 LQQKYAAARRR
+28 LQQKYAAAQ
-39 RKAAV
+39 RKKRAAA
-44 FAWIGG
+44 FAWAGG
-50 VTSAA
+50 ITSVA
-55 AAVALALLLI
+55 AAVVLALMLI
-65 RPSEPFVL
+65 RPADPTVL
-73 EGDMVAEAEVM
+73 EEDMIAEAEVL
-84 EEVPVAVPVPVL
+84 EEVPVAVPV
-96 VQNDS
+96 QTDS
-101 VVVDESRSNV
+101 VIVDESRSSV

-119 SAKSHTETEDILLAD
+119 AAKSHIETEDVLLAD

-143 VKDTADV
+143 VKDTAEV
-150 TEVLVAEVLPEV
+150 TEVLVAEVLPE
-162 SEVSGPLEQ
+162 EVSVVPEEHADQLEQ
-171 DVQIEQDAL
+171 DGQTEQDVL

-185 QVAGVSIRGAKSVR
+185 QVAGVSIRG
-199 GGDGPVYVVDGF
+199 
-211 VVSASEASAIDP
+211 VSS
-223 EDIESVEIL
+223 
-232 KGASAASVYGSRSS
+232 
-246 GGVVVI
+246 
-252 TTKNGGDSIE
+252 
-262 LNTVVGYGSRPR
+262 VVGYGSRPR

-295 TPPAMD
+295 APPMMD
-301 SGNMPEAQPPI
+301 SENMPEAQPPI
-312 VGEPEPPVDTTVSAG
+312 EDNPEPPVDTTVIGG

-337 ERDGYSDSYQ
+337 ERAGYSDSYQ
-347 HDMPVSVG
+347 HDMPVSFG

-379 MRKRSYS
+379 MRERSYS
-386 SGKVTE
+386 SSEVTE

-440 HEKDFLF
+440 HENDFLF

-475 NEGTLD
+475 NEGTLETYRHEHFGV
-481 IQTRPLRCHLRPC
+481 ISARAGLR
-494 RSSFQFLEFS
+494 FNF
-504 GSYITR
+504 

>member
-6 TDIIGEELGNISEPL
+6 TDIIGEELDNIEEPL

-28 LQQKYAAARRR
+28 LQQKYAAAQ
-39 RKAAV
+39 RKKRAAA
-44 FAWIGG
+44 FAWAGG
-50 VTSAA
+50 ITSVA
-55 AAVALALLLI
+55 AAVVLALMLI
-65 RPSEPFVL
+65 RPADPTVL
-73 EGDMVAEAEVM
+73 EEDMIAEAEVL
-84 EEVPVAVPVPVL
+84 EEVPVAVPV
-96 VQNDS
+96 QTDS
-101 VVVDESRSNV
+101 VIVDESRSSV

-119 SAKSHTETEDILLAD
+119 AAKSHIETEDVLLAD

-143 VKDTADV
+143 VKDTAEV
-150 TEVLVAEVLPEV
+150 TEVLVAEVLPE
-162 SEVSGPLEQ
+162 EVSVVPEEHADQLEQ
-171 DVQIEQDAL
+171 DGQTEQDVL

-185 QVAGVSIRGAKSVR
+185 QVAGVSIRG
-199 GGDGPVYVVDGF
+199 
-211 VVSASEASAIDP
+211 VSS
-223 EDIESVEIL
+223 
-232 KGASAASVYGSRSS
+232 
-246 GGVVVI
+246 
-252 TTKNGGDSIE
+252 
-262 LNTVVGYGSRPR
+262 VVGYGSRPR

-295 TPPAMD
+295 APPMMD
-301 SGNMPEAQPPI
+301 SENMPEAQPPI
-312 VGEPEPPVDTTVSAG
+312 EDNPEPPVDTTVIGG

-347 HDMPVSVG
+347 HDMPVSFG

-379 MRKRSYS
+379 MRERSYS
-386 SGKVTE
+386 SSEVTE

-440 HEKDFLF
+440 HENDFLF

-475 NEGTLD
+475 NEGTLETYRHEHFGV
-481 IQTRPLRCHLRPC
+481 ISARAGIR
-494 RSSFQFLEFS
+494 FNF
-504 GSYITR
+504 

>member
-6 TDIIGEELGNISEPL
+6 TDIIGEELDNIEEPL

-28 LQQKYAAARRR
+28 LQQKYAAAQ
-39 RKAAV
+39 RKKRAAA
-44 FAWIGG
+44 FAWAGG
-50 VTSAA
+50 ITSVA
-55 AAVALALLLI
+55 AAVVLALMLI
-65 RPSEPFVL
+65 RPADPTVL
-73 EGDMVAEAEVM
+73 EEDMIAEAEVL
-84 EEVPVAVPVPVL
+84 EEVPVAVPV
-96 VQNDS
+96 QTDS
-101 VVVDESRSNV
+101 VIVDESRSSV

-119 SAKSHTETEDILLAD
+119 AAKSHIETEDVLLAD

-143 VKDTADV
+143 VKDTAEV
-150 TEVLVAEVLPEV
+150 TEVLVAEVLPE
-162 SEVSGPLEQ
+162 EVSVVPEEHADQLEQ
-171 DVQIEQDAL
+171 DGQTEQDVL

-185 QVAGVSIRGAKSVR
+185 QVAGVSIRG
-199 GGDGPVYVVDGF
+199 
-211 VVSASEASAIDP
+211 VSS
-223 EDIESVEIL
+223 
-232 KGASAASVYGSRSS
+232 
-246 GGVVVI
+246 
-252 TTKNGGDSIE
+252 
-262 LNTVVGYGSRPR
+262 VVGYGSRPR

-295 TPPAMD
+295 APPMMD
-301 SGNMPEAQPPI
+301 SENMPEAQPPI
-312 VGEPEPPVDTTVSAG
+312 EDNPEPPVDTTVIGG

-347 HDMPVSVG
+347 HDMPVSFG

-379 MRKRSYS
+379 MRERSYS
-386 SGKVTE
+386 SSEVTE

-440 HEKDFLF
+440 HENDFLF

-475 NEGTLD
+475 NEGTLETYRHD
-481 IQTRPLRCHLRPC
+481 HFSVISARAGLR
-494 RSSFQFLEFS
+494 FNF
-504 GSYITR
+504 

>member
-1 MMEDW
+1 M
-6 TDIIGEELGNISEPL
+6 I
-21 PADDWNV
+21 
-28 LQQKYAAARRR
+28 
-39 RKAAV
+39 
-44 FAWIGG
+44 
-50 VTSAA
+50 
-55 AAVALALLLI
+55 
-65 RPSEPFVL
+65 
-73 EGDMVAEAEVM
+73 AEAEVL
-84 EEVPVAVPVPVL
+84 EEVPVAVPV
-96 VQNDS
+96 QTDS
-101 VVVDESRSNV
+101 VIVDESRSSV

-119 SAKSHTETEDILLAD
+119 AAKSHIETEDVLLAD

-143 VKDTADV
+143 VKDTAKV
-150 TEVLVAEVLPEV
+150 TEVLVAEVLPE
-162 SEVSGPLEQ
+162 EVSVVPEEHADQLEQ
-171 DVQIEQDAL
+171 DGQTEQDVL

-185 QVAGVSIRGAKSVR
+185 QVAGVSIRG
-199 GGDGPVYVVDGF
+199 
-211 VVSASEASAIDP
+211 VSS
-223 EDIESVEIL
+223 
-232 KGASAASVYGSRSS
+232 
-246 GGVVVI
+246 
-252 TTKNGGDSIE
+252 
-262 LNTVVGYGSRPR
+262 VVGYGSRPR

-295 TPPAMD
+295 APPMMD
-301 SGNMPEAQPPI
+301 SENMPEAQPPI
-312 VGEPEPPVDTTVSAG
+312 EDNPEPPVDTTVIGG

-347 HDMPVSVG
+347 HDMPVSFG

-379 MRKRSYS
+379 MRERSYS
-386 SGKVTE
+386 SSEVTE

-440 HEKDFLF
+440 HENDFLF

-475 NEGTLD
+475 NEGTLETYRHEHFGV
-481 IQTRPLRCHLRPC
+481 ISARAGLR
-494 RSSFQFLEFS
+494 FNF
-504 GSYITR
+504 

>member
-6 TDIIGEELGNISEPL
+6 TDIIGEELENIEEPL
-21 PADDWNV
+21 PADDWSV
-28 LQQKYAAARRR
+28 LQQKYAAAQ
-39 RKAAV
+39 RKKRAAA
-44 FAWIGG
+44 FAWAGG
-50 VTSAA
+50 ITSVA
-55 AAVALALLLI
+55 AAVVLALMLI
-65 RPSEPFVL
+65 RPADPTVL
-73 EGDMVAEAEVM
+73 EEDMIAEAEVL
-84 EEVPVAVPVPVL
+84 EEVPVAVPV
-96 VQNDS
+96 QTDS
-101 VVVDESRSNV
+101 VIVDESRSSV

-119 SAKSHTETEDILLAD
+119 AAKSHIETEDVLLAD

-143 VKDTADV
+143 VKDTAEV
-150 TEVLVAEVLPEV
+150 TEVLVAEVLPE
-162 SEVSGPLEQ
+162 EVSVVPEEHADQLEQ
-171 DVQIEQDAL
+171 DGQTEQDVL

-185 QVAGVSIRGAKSVR
+185 QVAGVSIRG
-199 GGDGPVYVVDGF
+199 
-211 VVSASEASAIDP
+211 VSS
-223 EDIESVEIL
+223 
-232 KGASAASVYGSRSS
+232 
-246 GGVVVI
+246 
-252 TTKNGGDSIE
+252 
-262 LNTVVGYGSRPR
+262 VVGYGSRPR

-295 TPPAMD
+295 APPMMD
-301 SGNMPEAQPPI
+301 SENMPEAQPPI
-312 VGEPEPPVDTTVSAG
+312 EDNPEPPVDTTVIGG

-347 HDMPVSVG
+347 HDMPVSFG

-379 MRKRSYS
+379 MRERSYS
-386 SGKVTE
+386 SSEVTE

-440 HEKDFLF
+440 HENDFLF

-475 NEGTLD
+475 NEGTLETYRHD
-481 IQTRPLRCHLRPC
+481 HFGVISARAGLR
-494 RSSFQFLEFS
+494 FNF
-504 GSYITR
+504 

>member
-6 TDIIGEELGNISEPL
+6 TDIIGEELDNIEEPL

-28 LQQKYAAARRR
+28 LQQKYAAAQ
-39 RKAAV
+39 RKKRAAA
-44 FAWIGG
+44 FAWAGG
-50 VTSAA
+50 ITSVA
-55 AAVALALLLI
+55 AAVVLALMLI
-65 RPSEPFVL
+65 RPADPTVL
-73 EGDMVAEAEVM
+73 EEDMIAEAEVL
-84 EEVPVAVPVPVL
+84 EEVPVAVPV
-96 VQNDS
+96 QTDS
-101 VVVDESRSNV
+101 VIVDESRSSV

-119 SAKSHTETEDILLAD
+119 AAKSHIETEDVLLAD

-143 VKDTADV
+143 VKDTAEV
-150 TEVLVAEVLPEV
+150 TEVLVAEVLPE
-162 SEVSGPLEQ
+162 EVSVVPEEHADQLEQ
-171 DVQIEQDAL
+171 DGQTEQDVL

-185 QVAGVSIRGAKSVR
+185 QVAGVSIRG
-199 GGDGPVYVVDGF
+199 
-211 VVSASEASAIDP
+211 VSS
-223 EDIESVEIL
+223 
-232 KGASAASVYGSRSS
+232 
-246 GGVVVI
+246 
-252 TTKNGGDSIE
+252 
-262 LNTVVGYGSRPR
+262 VVGYGSRPR

-295 TPPAMD
+295 APPMMD
-301 SGNMPEAQPPI
+301 SENMPEAQPPI
-312 VGEPEPPVDTTVSAG
+312 EDNPEPPVDTTVIGG

-347 HDMPVSVG
+347 HDMPVSFG

-379 MRKRSYS
+379 MRERSYS
-386 SGKVTE
+386 SSEVTE

-426 VDKCVYARVGNERL
+426 VDKCVYASVGDERL

-475 NEGTLD
+475 NEGTLETYRHD
-481 IQTRPLRCHLRPC
+481 HFGVISARAGLR
-494 RSSFQFLEFS
+494 FNF
-504 GSYITR
+504 

>member
-6 TDIIGEELGNISEPL
+6 TDIIGEELENIEEPL

-28 LQQKYAAARRR
+28 LQQKYAAAQ
-39 RKAAV
+39 RKKRAAA
-44 FAWIGG
+44 FAWAGG
-50 VTSAA
+50 ITSVA
-55 AAVALALLLI
+55 AAVVLALMLI
-65 RPSEPFVL
+65 RPADPTVL
-73 EGDMVAEAEVM
+73 EEDMIAEAEVL
-84 EEVPVAVPVPVL
+84 EEVPVAVPV
-96 VQNDS
+96 QTDS
-101 VVVDESRSNV
+101 VIVDESRSSV

-119 SAKSHTETEDILLAD
+119 AAKSHIETEDVLLAD

-143 VKDTADV
+143 VKDTAEV
-150 TEVLVAEVLPEV
+150 TEVLVAEVLPE
-162 SEVSGPLEQ
+162 EVSVVPEEHADQLEQ
-171 DVQIEQDAL
+171 DGQTEQDVL

-185 QVAGVSIRGAKSVR
+185 QVAGVSIRG
-199 GGDGPVYVVDGF
+199 
-211 VVSASEASAIDP
+211 VSS
-223 EDIESVEIL
+223 
-232 KGASAASVYGSRSS
+232 
-246 GGVVVI
+246 
-252 TTKNGGDSIE
+252 
-262 LNTVVGYGSRPR
+262 VVGYGSRTR

-295 TPPAMD
+295 APPMMD
-301 SGNMPEAQPPI
+301 SENMPEAQPPI
-312 VGEPEPPVDTTVSAG
+312 EDNPEPPVDTTVIGG

-347 HDMPVSVG
+347 HDMPVSFG

-379 MRKRSYS
+379 MRERSYS
-386 SGKVTE
+386 SSEVTE

-412 NRRYFTFYMGVGAQ
+412 NRRYFTFYMGVGGQ

-440 HEKDFLF
+440 HENDFLF

-475 NEGTLD
+475 NEGTLETYRHEHFGV
-481 IQTRPLRCHLRPC
+481 ISARAGFR
-494 RSSFQFLEFS
+494 FNF
-504 GSYITR
+504 

>member
-6 TDIIGEELGNISEPL
+6 TDIIGEELENIEEPL

-44 FAWIGG
+44 FAWVGG
-50 VTSAA
+50 VTSVA
-55 AAVALALLLI
+55 AAVVLALMLI
-65 RPSEPFVL
+65 RPADPAVL
-73 EGDMVAEAEVM
+73 EGDMVAEAEVL
-84 EEVPVAVPVPVL
+84 EEVPVAVPV
-96 VQNDS
+96 QTDS
-101 VVVDESRSNV
+101 VIVDESRSSV

-119 SAKSHTETEDILLAD
+119 AAKSHIETEDVLLAD

-143 VKDTADV
+143 VKDTAKV
-150 TEVLVAEVLPEV
+150 TEVLVAEVLPE
-162 SEVSGPLEQ
+162 EVSVVPEEHADQLEQ
-171 DVQIEQDAL
+171 DGQTEQDVL

-185 QVAGVSIRGAKSVR
+185 QVAGVSIRG
-199 GGDGPVYVVDGF
+199 
-211 VVSASEASAIDP
+211 VSS
-223 EDIESVEIL
+223 
-232 KGASAASVYGSRSS
+232 
-246 GGVVVI
+246 
-252 TTKNGGDSIE
+252 
-262 LNTVVGYGSRPR
+262 VVGYGSRPR

-295 TPPAMD
+295 APPMMD
-301 SGNMPEAQPPI
+301 SENMPEAQPPI
-312 VGEPEPPVDTTVSAG
+312 EDNPEPPVDTTVIGG
-327 GSQMGMRLRK
+327 GSQMMRLRK
-337 ERDGYSDSYQ
+337 ERAGYSDSYQ
-347 HDMPVSVG
+347 HDMPVSFG

-379 MRKRSYS
+379 MRERSYS

-412 NRRYFTFYMGVGAQ
+412 NRRYFTFYMGVGGQ

-440 HEKDFLF
+440 HENDFLF

-475 NEGTLD
+475 NEGTLETYRHEHFGV
-481 IQTRPLRCHLRPC
+481 ISARAGLR
-494 RSSFQFLEFS
+494 FNF
-504 GSYITR
+504 

>member
-6 TDIIGEELGNISEPL
+6 TDIIGEELDNIEEPL

-28 LQQKYAAARRR
+28 LQQKYAAAQ
-39 RKAAV
+39 RKKRAAA
-44 FAWIGG
+44 FAWAGG
-50 VTSAA
+50 ITSVA
-55 AAVALALLLI
+55 AAVVLALMLI
-65 RPSEPFVL
+65 RPADPTVL
-73 EGDMVAEAEVM
+73 EEDMIAEAEVL
-84 EEVPVAVPVPVL
+84 EEVPVAVPV
-96 VQNDS
+96 QTDS
-101 VVVDESRSNV
+101 VIVDESRSSV

-119 SAKSHTETEDILLAD
+119 AAKSHIETEDVLLAD

-143 VKDTADV
+143 VKDTAEV
-150 TEVLVAEVLPEV
+150 TEVLVAEVLPE
-162 SEVSGPLEQ
+162 EVSVVPEEHADQLEQ
-171 DVQIEQDAL
+171 DGQTEQDVL

-185 QVAGVSIRGAKSVR
+185 QVAGVSIRG
-199 GGDGPVYVVDGF
+199 
-211 VVSASEASAIDP
+211 VSS
-223 EDIESVEIL
+223 
-232 KGASAASVYGSRSS
+232 
-246 GGVVVI
+246 
-252 TTKNGGDSIE
+252 
-262 LNTVVGYGSRPR
+262 VVGYGSRPR

-295 TPPAMD
+295 APPMMD
-301 SGNMPEAQPPI
+301 SENMPEAQPPI
-312 VGEPEPPVDTTVSAG
+312 EDNPEPPVDTTVIGG

-347 HDMPVSVG
+347 HDMPVSFG

-379 MRKRSYS
+379 MRERSYS
-386 SGKVTE
+386 SSEVTE

-440 HEKDFLF
+440 HENDFLF

-475 NEGTLD
+475 NEGTLETYRHD
-481 IQTRPLRCHLRPC
+481 HFGVISARAGLRF
-494 RSSFQFLEFS
+494 SF
-504 GSYITR
+504 

>member
-6 TDIIGEELGNISEPL
+6 TDIIGEELDNIEEPL

-44 FAWIGG
+44 FAWVGG
-50 VTSAA
+50 VTSVA
-55 AAVALALLLI
+55 AAVVLALMLI
-65 RPSEPFVL
+65 RPADPAVL
-73 EGDMVAEAEVM
+73 EGDMVAEAEVL
-84 EEVPVAVPVPVL
+84 EAVPMAVPV
-96 VQNDS
+96 QTDS
-101 VVVDESRSNV
+101 VIVDESRSSV

-119 SAKSHTETEDILLAD
+119 AAKSHIETEDVLLAD

-143 VKDTADV
+143 VKDTAKV
-150 TEVLVAEVLPEV
+150 TEVLVAEVLPE
-162 SEVSGPLEQ
+162 EVSVVPEEHADQLEQ
-171 DVQIEQDAL
+171 DGQTEQDVL

-185 QVAGVSIRGAKSVR
+185 QVAGVSIRG
-199 GGDGPVYVVDGF
+199 
-211 VVSASEASAIDP
+211 VSS
-223 EDIESVEIL
+223 
-232 KGASAASVYGSRSS
+232 
-246 GGVVVI
+246 
-252 TTKNGGDSIE
+252 
-262 LNTVVGYGSRPR
+262 VVGYGSRPR

-295 TPPAMD
+295 APPMMD
-301 SGNMPEAQPPI
+301 SENMPEAQPPI
-312 VGEPEPPVDTTVSAG
+312 EDNPEPPVDTTVIGG
-327 GSQMGMRLRK
+327 GSQMMRLRK
-337 ERDGYSDSYQ
+337 ERAGYSDSYQ
-347 HDMPVSVG
+347 HDMPVSFG

-379 MRKRSYS
+379 MRERSYS
-386 SGKVTE
+386 SSEVTE

-440 HEKDFLF
+440 HENDFLF

-475 NEGTLD
+475 NEGTLETYRHEHFGV
-481 IQTRPLRCHLRPC
+481 ISARAGLR
-494 RSSFQFLEFS
+494 FNF
-504 GSYITR
+504 

>member
-6 TDIIGEELGNISEPL
+6 TDIIGEELENIEEPL

-44 FAWIGG
+44 FAWVGG
-50 VTSAA
+50 VTSVA
-55 AAVALALLLI
+55 AAVVLALMLI
-65 RPSEPFVL
+65 RPADPAVL
-73 EGDMVAEAEVM
+73 EGDMVAEAEVL
-84 EEVPVAVPVPVL
+84 EAVPMAVPV
-96 VQNDS
+96 QTDS
-101 VVVDESRSNV
+101 VIVDESRSSV

-119 SAKSHTETEDILLAD
+119 AAKSHIETEDVLLAD

-143 VKDTADV
+143 VKDTAKV
-150 TEVLVAEVLPEV
+150 TEVLVAEVLPE
-162 SEVSGPLEQ
+162 EVSVVPEEHADQLEQ
-171 DVQIEQDAL
+171 DGQTEQDVL

-185 QVAGVSIRGAKSVR
+185 QVAGVSIRG
-199 GGDGPVYVVDGF
+199 
-211 VVSASEASAIDP
+211 VSS
-223 EDIESVEIL
+223 
-232 KGASAASVYGSRSS
+232 
-246 GGVVVI
+246 
-252 TTKNGGDSIE
+252 
-262 LNTVVGYGSRPR
+262 VVGYGSRPR

-295 TPPAMD
+295 APPMMD
-301 SGNMPEAQPPI
+301 SENMPEAQPPI
-312 VGEPEPPVDTTVSAG
+312 EDNPEPPVDTTVIGG

-337 ERDGYSDSYQ
+337 ERAGYSDSYQ
-347 HDMPVSVG
+347 HDMPVSFG

-379 MRKRSYS
+379 MRERSYS
-386 SGKVTE
+386 SSEVTE

-412 NRRYFTFYMGVGAQ
+412 NRRYFTFYMGVGGQ

-440 HEKDFLF
+440 HENDFLF

-475 NEGTLD
+475 NEGTLETYRHEHFGV
-481 IQTRPLRCHLRPC
+481 ISARAGLR
-494 RSSFQFLEFS
+494 FNF
-504 GSYITR
+504 

>member
-6 TDIIGEELGNISEPL
+6 TDIIGEELENISEPL

-44 FAWIGG
+44 FAWVGG
-50 VTSAA
+50 VTSVA
-55 AAVALALLLI
+55 AAVVLALMLI
-65 RPSEPFVL
+65 RPADPAVL
-73 EGDMVAEAEVM
+73 EGDMVAEAEVL
-84 EEVPVAVPVPVL
+84 EAVPV
-96 VQNDS
+96 QTDS
-101 VVVDESRSNV
+101 VIVDESRSSV

-119 SAKSHTETEDILLAD
+119 AAKSHTETEDVLLAD

-143 VKDTADV
+143 VKDTADM
-150 TEVLVAEVLPEV
+150 TEVLVAEVLPDVLAVAE
-162 SEVSGPLEQ
+162 PLEQ
-171 DVQIEQDAL
+171 DGQTEQDVL

-199 GGDGPVYVVDGF
+199 GGDEPVYVVDGF

-262 LNTVVGYGSRPR
+262 MNTVVGYGSRPR

-295 TPPAMD
+295 TPPMMD
-301 SGNMPEAQPPI
+301 SENMPEAQPPI
-312 VGEPEPPVDTTVSAG
+312 VDDPEPPVDTTVIGG

-337 ERDGYSDSYQ
+337 ERAGYSDSYL
-347 HDMPVSVG
+347 HDMPVSFG

-379 MRKRSYS
+379 MRERSYS
-386 SGKVTE
+386 SSEVTE

-412 NRRYFTFYMGVGAQ
+412 NRRYFTFYMGVGGQ
-426 VDKCVYARVGNERL
+426 VDKCVYARVGDERL

-475 NEGTLD
+475 NEGTLETYRHEHFGV
-481 IQTRPLRCHLRPC
+481 ISARAGFRF
-494 RSSFQFLEFS
+494 SF
-504 GSYITR
+504 

>member
-6 TDIIGEELGNISEPL
+6 TDIIGEELENIEEPL

-44 FAWIGG
+44 FAWVGG
-50 VTSAA
+50 VTSVA
-55 AAVALALLLI
+55 AAVVLALMLI
-65 RPSEPFVL
+65 RPADPAVL
-73 EGDMVAEAEVM
+73 EGDMVAEAEVL
-84 EEVPVAVPVPVL
+84 EAVPMAVPV
-96 VQNDS
+96 QTDS
-101 VVVDESRSNV
+101 VIVDESRSSV

-119 SAKSHTETEDILLAD
+119 AAKSHIETEDVLLAD

-143 VKDTADV
+143 VKDTAEV
-150 TEVLVAEVLPEV
+150 TEVLVAEVLPE
-162 SEVSGPLEQ
+162 EVSVVPEEHADHLEQ
-171 DVQIEQDAL
+171 DGQTEQDVL

-185 QVAGVSIRGAKSVR
+185 QVAGVSIRG
-199 GGDGPVYVVDGF
+199 
-211 VVSASEASAIDP
+211 VSS
-223 EDIESVEIL
+223 
-232 KGASAASVYGSRSS
+232 
-246 GGVVVI
+246 
-252 TTKNGGDSIE
+252 
-262 LNTVVGYGSRPR
+262 VVGYGSRPR

-295 TPPAMD
+295 APPMMD
-301 SGNMPEAQPPI
+301 SENMPEAQPPI
-312 VGEPEPPVDTTVSAG
+312 EDNPEPPVDTTVIGG

-337 ERDGYSDSYQ
+337 ERAGYSDSYQ
-347 HDMPVSVG
+347 HDMPVSFG

-379 MRKRSYS
+379 MRERSYS
-386 SGKVTE
+386 SSEVTE
-392 RERQN
+392 REKQN

-412 NRRYFTFYMGVGAQ
+412 NRRYFTFYMGVGGQ
-426 VDKCVYARVGNERL
+426 VDKCVYARVGDEIL

-447 SLTGAAGLQY
+447 SLTGAAGMQY

-475 NEGTLD
+475 NEGTLETYRHD
-481 IQTRPLRCHLRPC
+481 HFGVISARAGIR
-494 RSSFQFLEFS
+494 FNF
-504 GSYITR
+504 

>member
-44 FAWIGG
+44 FAWVGG
-50 VTSAA
+50 LTSAA

-73 EGDMVAEAEVM
+73 EGDMVVEAEVL
-84 EEVPVAVPVPVL
+84 EEVPVAVPVPV
-96 VQNDS
+96 QTDS
-101 VVVDESRSNV
+101 VVVNEFQSSV

-119 SAKSHTETEDILLAD
+119 SAKSHIETEEVLLAD

-143 VKDTADV
+143 VKDTADM
-150 TEVLVAEVLPEV
+150 TEVLVAEVFPEV
-162 SEVSGPLEQ
+162 SAVAEPLEQ
-171 DVQIEQDAL
+171 DGQIEQDVL

-295 TPPAMD
+295 TPPMMD

-312 VGEPEPPVDTTVSAG
+312 VDDPEPPVDTTV
-327 GSQMGMRLRK
+327 RW
-337 ERDGYSDSYQ
+337 
-347 HDMPVSVG
+347 V
-355 VSARIMLSKR
+355 
-365 FSINTGLNYTLYSS
+365 
-379 MRKRSYS
+379 
-386 SGKVTE
+386 
-392 RERQN
+392 
-397 VHYLGIPLRCDWLVV
+397 
-412 NRRYFTFYMGVGAQ
+412 
-426 VDKCVYARVGNERL
+426 
-440 HEKDFLF
+440 
-447 SLTGAAGLQY
+447 
-457 NITNKIGLYLEP
+457 
-469 DFSLRL
+469 
-475 NEGTLD
+475 
-481 IQTRPLRCHLRPC
+481 
-494 RSSFQFLEFS
+494 
-504 GSYITR
+504 

>member
-21 PADDWNV
+21 LADDWNV

-39 RKAAV
+39 RQAAV

-50 VTSAA
+50 LTSAA

-73 EGDMVAEAEVM
+73 EGDMVAEAEVL
-84 EEVPVAVPVPVL
+84 EEVPVAVPVQTDSVL
-96 VQNDS
+96 V
-101 VVVDESRSNV
+101 DEFQSSV

-119 SAKSHTETEDILLAD
+119 AAKSHIKTEDVLFAD
-134 ADSEGMIQV
+134 ADSDGMIQV
-143 VKDTADV
+143 VQDTVNV

-162 SEVSGPLEQ
+162 SEVAEEHEDQLEQ
-171 DVQIEQDAL
+171 DGQTEQDEHPDQDAL
-180 SALEG
+180 SALQG

-295 TPPAMD
+295 TPPMMD

-312 VGEPEPPVDTTVSAG
+312 VDDPEPPVDTTVIGG

-337 ERDGYSDSYQ
+337 ERAGYSDSYQ

-355 VSARIMLSKR
+355 VSARIMLSRR

-379 MRKRSYS
+379 MRERCYS

-412 NRRYFTFYMGVGAQ
+412 NRRYFTFYMGVGGQ
-426 VDKCVYARVGNERL
+426 VDKCVYASVGDERL

-475 NEGTLD
+475 NEGTLETYRHD
-481 IQTRPLRCHLRPC
+481 HFGVISARAGLR
-494 RSSFQFLEFS
+494 FNF
-504 GSYITR
+504 

>member
-21 PADDWNV
+21 PADDWDV

-50 VTSAA
+50 VTSVA
-55 AAVALALLLI
+55 AAVVLALLLI
-65 RPSEPFVL
+65 RPSEPSVL
-73 EGDMVAEAEVM
+73 ERDMVAEAEVLGA
-84 EEVPVAVPVPVL
+84 VPVAVPV
-96 VQNDS
+96 QTDS
-101 VVVDESRSNV
+101 VVVEDSQSSV
-111 LTPVTRPS
+111 LIPVSRPS
-119 SAKSHTETEDILLAD
+119 VAKSHTETEDVLLAD

-150 TEVLVAEVLPEV
+150 TEVLVAEVLPE
-162 SEVSGPLEQ
+162 EVSDVPEEHSDQLEQNGHTEQ
-171 DVQIEQDAL
+171 DVL

-199 GGDGPVYVVDGF
+199 GGDAPVYVVDGF

-286 GARAFAQDM
+286 GARAFSQDM
-295 TPPAMD
+295 TPPMMD

-312 VGEPEPPVDTTVSAG
+312 VGDPEPPVDTTVSG
-327 GSQMGMRLRK
+327 GSSQMGMRLRK
-337 ERDGYSDSYQ
+337 EGTEYSDSYQ

-379 MRKRSYS
+379 MRERSYS

-475 NEGTLD
+475 NDGTLD
-481 IQTRPLRCHLRPC
+481 TYRHDHFGVISARAGLRF
-494 RSSFQFLEFS
+494 SF
-504 GSYITR
+504 

>member
-6 TDIIGEELGNISEPL
+6 TDIIGEELENIEEPL

-44 FAWIGG
+44 FAWVGG
-50 VTSAA
+50 VTSVA
-55 AAVALALLLI
+55 AAVVLALMLI
-65 RPSEPFVL
+65 RPADPAVL
-73 EGDMVAEAEVM
+73 EGDMVAEAEVL
-84 EEVPVAVPVPVL
+84 EEVPVAVPV
-96 VQNDS
+96 QTDS
-101 VVVDESRSNV
+101 VIVDESRSSV

-119 SAKSHTETEDILLAD
+119 AAKSHIETEDVLLAD

-143 VKDTADV
+143 VKDTAEV
-150 TEVLVAEVLPEV
+150 TEVLVAEVLPE
-162 SEVSGPLEQ
+162 EVSVVPEEHADQLEQ
-171 DVQIEQDAL
+171 DGQTEQDVL

-185 QVAGVSIRGAKSVR
+185 QVAGVSIRG
-199 GGDGPVYVVDGF
+199 
-211 VVSASEASAIDP
+211 VSS
-223 EDIESVEIL
+223 
-232 KGASAASVYGSRSS
+232 
-246 GGVVVI
+246 
-252 TTKNGGDSIE
+252 
-262 LNTVVGYGSRPR
+262 VVGYGSRPR

-295 TPPAMD
+295 APPMMD
-301 SGNMPEAQPPI
+301 SENMPEAQPPI
-312 VGEPEPPVDTTVSAG
+312 EDNPEPPVDTTVIGG

-347 HDMPVSVG
+347 HDMPVSFG

-379 MRKRSYS
+379 MRERSYS
-386 SGKVTE
+386 SSEVTE

-440 HEKDFLF
+440 HENDFLF

-475 NEGTLD
+475 NEGTLETYRHEHFGV
-481 IQTRPLRCHLRPC
+481 ISARAGLR
-494 RSSFQFLEFS
+494 FNF
-504 GSYITR
+504 

>member
-6 TDIIGEELGNISEPL
+6 TDIIGEELVNISEPL

-44 FAWIGG
+44 FAWVGG
-50 VTSAA
+50 VTSVA
-55 AAVALALLLI
+55 AAVVLALMLI
-65 RPSEPFVL
+65 RPADPAVL
-73 EGDMVAEAEVM
+73 EGDMVAEAEVL
-84 EEVPVAVPVPVL
+84 EAVPV
-96 VQNDS
+96 QTDS
-101 VVVDESRSNV
+101 VIVDESRSSV

-119 SAKSHTETEDILLAD
+119 AAKSHTETEDVLLAD

-143 VKDTADV
+143 VKDTADM
-150 TEVLVAEVLPEV
+150 TEVLVAEVLPDVLAVAE
-162 SEVSGPLEQ
+162 PLEQ
-171 DVQIEQDAL
+171 DGQTEQDVL

-199 GGDGPVYVVDGF
+199 GGDEPVYVVDGF

-262 LNTVVGYGSRPR
+262 MNTVVGYGSRPR

-295 TPPAMD
+295 TPPMMD
-301 SGNMPEAQPPI
+301 SENMPEAQPPI
-312 VGEPEPPVDTTVSAG
+312 VDDPEPPVDTTVIGG

-337 ERDGYSDSYQ
+337 ERAGYSDSYQ
-347 HDMPVSVG
+347 HDMPVSFG

-379 MRKRSYS
+379 MRERSYS

-392 RERQN
+392 PERQN

-412 NRRYFTFYMGVGAQ
+412 NRRYFTFYMGVGGQ

-475 NEGTLD
+475 NEGTLETYRHD
-481 IQTRPLRCHLRPC
+481 HFGVISARAGLR
-494 RSSFQFLEFS
+494 FNF
-504 GSYITR
+504 

>member
-6 TDIIGEELGNISEPL
+6 TDIIGEELENIEEPL

-44 FAWIGG
+44 FAWVGG
-50 VTSAA
+50 VTSVA
-55 AAVALALLLI
+55 AAVVLALMLI
-65 RPSEPFVL
+65 RPADPAVL
-73 EGDMVAEAEVM
+73 EGDMVAEAEVL
-84 EEVPVAVPVPVL
+84 EEVPVAVPV
-96 VQNDS
+96 QTDS
-101 VVVDESRSNV
+101 VIVDESRSSV

-119 SAKSHTETEDILLAD
+119 AAKSHIETEDVLLAD

-143 VKDTADV
+143 VKDTAEV
-150 TEVLVAEVLPEV
+150 TEVLVAEVLPE
-162 SEVSGPLEQ
+162 EVSVVPEEHADQLEQ
-171 DVQIEQDAL
+171 DGQTEQDVL

-185 QVAGVSIRGAKSVR
+185 QVAGVSIRG
-199 GGDGPVYVVDGF
+199 
-211 VVSASEASAIDP
+211 VSS
-223 EDIESVEIL
+223 
-232 KGASAASVYGSRSS
+232 
-246 GGVVVI
+246 
-252 TTKNGGDSIE
+252 
-262 LNTVVGYGSRPR
+262 VVGYGSRPR

-295 TPPAMD
+295 APPMMD
-301 SGNMPEAQPPI
+301 SENMPEAQPPI
-312 VGEPEPPVDTTVSAG
+312 EDNPEPPVDTTVIGG
-327 GSQMGMRLRK
+327 GSQMMRLRK
-337 ERDGYSDSYQ
+337 ERAGYSDSYQ
-347 HDMPVSVG
+347 HDMPVSFG

-379 MRKRSYS
+379 MRERSYS
-386 SGKVTE
+386 SSEVTE

-440 HEKDFLF
+440 HENDFLF

-475 NEGTLD
+475 NEGTLETYRHEHFGV
-481 IQTRPLRCHLRPC
+481 ISARAGLR
-494 RSSFQFLEFS
+494 FNF
-504 GSYITR
+504 